1 MKIATE
7 LVRCDAADA
16 ARKILDAFLLLERQ
30 QAAIEELVYKLGYL
44 PEAHAILEKHG
55 LR

>member
-1 MKIATE
+1 MTE
-7 LVRCDAADA
+7 CDKTA
-16 ARKILDAFLLLERQ
+16 DAFLESTIRVMQLLARQ
-30 QAAIEELVYKLGYL
+30 RAAIDELASKLGYL